1 MHQDQEGAAEMAS
14 IVHPA
19 GIWSVPHD
27 GKKTSGHSTDTMS
40 TTHASSHTDTQHV
53 STGQIIAAK
62 EDEQPP
68 SAAFELARM
77 QSVRHAQAGRPSLAD
92 GPSTGRPVDAGLAE
106 NGSPRAPVSQG
117 MPPELPSV
125 AAEVVFVVACSGG
138 QLVSALLIGHV
149 AVTQAVLGAALG
161 ISPSQIPWL
170 LGASMLP
177 CGLSV
182 IISGSLADLMP
193 PKPLMVGAFLWEALW
208 MAIAAAA
215 VSPRLKVLFFVARAM
230 QGLAAGMLVSAS
242 MSILGRVYN
251 PGIRKTRVFS
261 LMAACSPFGYWLGCL
276 LAGALSSHLP
286 WIFGSSAILMAALT
300 VAAQLTIPPL
310 SPAGDSLNTEAP
322 SLRHF
327 DYVGAGLASVGCTLI
342 IFGLTQGGAVDWN
355 PYTYSLIIAG
365 FFMLG
370 VFYFVEKQT
379 TRPLIPNR
387 LWQTPG
393 FGALLV
399 SYFLGLGAYGESL
412 HFTNLIHKKT
422 RKRNGI

>member
-1 MHQDQEGAAEMAS
+1 MAS

-27 GKKTSGHSTDTMS
+27 SKKTNGHSTDATS

-53 STGQIIAAK
+53 STGQTIAAK
-62 EDEQPP
+62 EDEQPS
-68 SAAFELARM
+68 SAAFELARI
-77 QSVRHAQAGRPSLAD
+77 QSIHDAQAGRPSLAD
-92 GPSTGRPVDAGLAE
+92 GSSTRRPVDAGLAGE
-106 NGSPRAPVSQG
+106 HGSPRAPASQG
-117 MPPELPSV
+117 VPPELASV
-125 AAEVVFVVACSGG
+125 AAEVVFVVTCSGG

-149 AVTQAVLGAALG
+149 AVTQAVLRAALG
-161 ISPSQIPWL
+161 IPHSQVPWL

-182 IISGSLADLMP
+182 IVSGSLADLVP
-193 PKPLMVGAFLWEALW
+193 PKPLMVGAFLWEAVW

-215 VSPRLKVLFFVARAM
+215 VSPRLKGLFFVARAM
-230 QGLAAGMLVSAS
+230 QGLAAGVLVSAS
-242 MSILGRVYN
+242 MSILGRVYS

-286 WIFGSSAILMAALT
+286 WIFGSSAVLMAALT
-300 VAAQLTIPPL
+300 IAAQLTIPPL
-310 SPAGDSLNTEAP
+310 NPASDSLNTEAP

-327 DYVGAGLASVGCTLI
+327 DYAGAGLASVGCTLI
-342 IFGLTQGGAVDWN
+342 IFGLTQGDSADWN
-355 PYTYSLIIAG
+355 PYTYSLIIVGAV
-365 FFMLG
+365 MLA
-370 VFYFVEKQT
+370 VFYFVEKRI

-387 LWQTPG
+387 LWHTPG

-399 SYFLGLGAYGESL
+399 SYFLGLGAYSKSF
-412 HFTNLIHKKT
+412 HFIPIIPQKP
-422 RKRNGI
+422 RKRRGI